1 MHAYIH
7 TRTYTHTHT
16 HTHTR
21 TYTPAYISILS
32 PGDNLVGLD
41 CGTPDCRY
49 SVLDDKFTK
58 NDAQLPRARVMG
70 MLRPFSG
77 DSYDERFKRA
87 PQKLKP
93 IMRQMNEVG
102 SLSL

>member
-1 MHAYIH
+1 MCVNIYIYIH
-7 TRTYTHTHT
+7 SFIHTCIST
-16 HTHTR
+16 
-21 TYTPAYISILS
+21 YISILS